1 MELKTFPFQTI
12 DWATIEKKQYPGITG
27 QASWQVF
34 SMGDIRVRIVEYS
47 AGYLADHWCKKGHI
61 LFCLEGEMTTE
72 LEDGREF
79 ILTAGTSYHVGDNC
93 EAHRSRTE
101 KGCRLFIVD

>member
-1 MELKTFPFQTI
+1 
-12 DWATIEKKQYPGITG
+12 
-27 QASWQVF
+27 
-34 SMGDIRVRIVEYS
+34 
-47 AGYLADHWCKKGHI
+47 
-61 LFCLEGEMTTE
+61 MTTE

-79 ILTAGTSYHVGDNC
+79 ILTAGTSYHVGDDC